1 MVRHSHRSA
10 AHDQRS
16 ADDQRR
22 WCDSVAASVVWRR
35 RRWASGDGRPPGGHG
50 YARVLAV
57 EAICQPMAC
66 AGTTASRVR
75 YSGAQR
81 AESAG
86 SRGGRPRPTT
96 TEVDRPTRRYAQ
108 RAGQAAGGR
117 TDEQVSA
124 RHEAASRAD
133 QAAGARRSAW
143 TAAGQHSA
151 LGGWSG
157 EQARAVRT
165 LASHGVRHVR
175 QSLPNAPR
183 VWTAVNK
190 RFALRTS
197 PHGRRRAGQRG
208 REQRGDA
215 GNGAA

>member
-1 MVRHSHRSA
+1 MTNA
-10 AHDQRS
+10 ALTTS
-16 ADDQRR
+16 GGG
-22 WCDSVAASVVWRR
+22 VTVWRR
-35 RRWASGDGRPPGGHG
+35 VWCGGGGGGRPAMV
-50 YARVLAV
+50 ARLA
-57 EAICQPMAC
+57 AMATH
-66 AGTTASRVR
+66 ASLRSRPFASRWPAP
-75 YSGAQR
+75 AQPR
-81 AESAG
+81 AESGTAAHSEQPAAG

-165 LASHGVRHVR
+165 LASHGVRHGR
-175 QSLPNAPR
+175 DGGQNAPR
-183 VWTAVNK
+183 MWTATST
-190 RFALRTS
+190 RFVACYAPRLR
-197 PHGRRRAGQRG
+197 PWNAARAQRRRRTQRG
-208 REQRGDA
+208 A
-215 GNGAA
+215 FMY

>member
-1 MVRHSHRSA
+1 MTNA
-10 AHDQRS
+10 ALTTS
-16 ADDQRR
+16 GGG
-22 WCDSVAASVVWRR
+22 VTVWRR
-35 RRWASGDGRPPGGHG
+35 VWCGGGGGGRPAMV
-50 YARVLAV
+50 ARLAAV
-57 EAICQPMAC
+57 ATHASLRSRPF
-66 AGTTASRVR
+66 ASRWPAP
-75 YSGAQR
+75 AQPR
-81 AESAG
+81 AESGTAAHSEQPAAG

-197 PHGRRRAGQRG
+197 PHGRPVRSA
-208 REQRGDA
+208 DA
-215 GNGAA
+215 

>member
-1 MVRHSHRSA
+1 MVT
-10 AHDQRS
+10 
-16 ADDQRR
+16 
-22 WCDSVAASVVWRR
+22 VWRR
-35 RRWASGDGRPPGGHG
+35 VWFGGDGGGRPAMV
-50 YARVLAV
+50 ARLA
-57 EAICQPMAC
+57 AMATH
-66 AGTTASRVR
+66 APLRSRPFASRWPAP
-75 YSGAQR
+75 AQPQ
-81 AESAG
+81 AESGTAAHSEQPAAS

-117 TDEQVSA
+117 ADEQVSA

-197 PHGRRRAGQRG
+197 PHGRPVRSA
-208 REQRGDA
+208 DA
-215 GNGAA
+215 

>member
-1 MVRHSHRSA
+1 MVARLAAMATHASLRS
-10 AHDQRS
+10 
-16 ADDQRR
+16 
-22 WCDSVAASVVWRR
+22 
-35 RRWASGDGRPPGGHG
+35 RPF
-50 YARVLAV
+50 
-57 EAICQPMAC
+57 
-66 AGTTASRVR
+66 ASRWPAP
-75 YSGAQR
+75 AQPR
-81 AESAG
+81 AESGTAAHSEQPAAG

-165 LASHGVRHVR
+165 LPSHGACHPRAGLSKRPARVSTDRQAVCDSARRAAPPVRSHTGR
-175 QSLPNAPR
+175 APKLSAAR
-183 VWTAVNK
+183 GVH
-190 RFALRTS
+190 ALRSYVRGTQTYRS
-197 PHGRRRAGQRG
+197 PP
-208 REQRGDA
+208 
-215 GNGAA
+215 

>member
-1 MVRHSHRSA
+1 MTANAALTTSNGISIIILDESKSRCTHA
-10 AHDQRS
+10 ATMAGAHDGWS
-16 ADDQRR
+16 KDA
-22 WCDSVAASVVWRR
+22 CDSCCISPLPLPRSPS
-35 RRWASGDGRPPGGHG
+35 RWPAPAEP
-50 YARVLAV
+50 
-57 EAICQPMAC
+57 
-66 AGTTASRVR
+66 
-75 YSGAQR
+75 R
-81 AESAG
+81 AESGTAARTAG
-86 SRGGRPRPTT
+86 SRGGRPGPAT

-197 PHGRRRAGQRG
+197 PHGRPVRSA
-208 REQRGDA
+208 DA
-215 GNGAA
+215 

>member
-16 ADDQRR
+16 AEDQRCISILILDERKKSTMHARCHDGWSTPAGARTAAIAGACRQSCRRALR
-22 WCDSVAASVVWRR
+22 WPAPAE
-35 RRWASGDGRPPGGHG
+35 P
-50 YARVLAV
+50 
-57 EAICQPMAC
+57 
-66 AGTTASRVR
+66 
-75 YSGAQR
+75 R
-81 AESAG
+81 AESGTAARTAG
-86 SRGGRPRPTT
+86 SRGGRPGPAT
-96 TEVDRPTRRYAQ
+96 TEVHRHARRYAR
-108 RAGQAAGGR
+108 RAGHAAGGR
-117 TDEQVSA
+117 ADEQASA

-197 PHGRRRAGQRG
+197 PHGRPVRSA
-208 REQRGDA
+208 DA
-215 GNGAA
+215 

>member
-1 MVRHSHRSA
+1 MHFA
-10 AHDQRS
+10 ALIAALSDGLRRQNREQSQGQQRALLAAEAGDQDR
-16 ADDQRR
+16 
-22 WCDSVAASVVWRR
+22 
-35 RRWASGDGRPPGGHG
+35 RPPRWTGTP
-50 YARVLAV
+50 AV
-57 EAICQPMAC
+57 TPGEE
-66 AGTTASRVR
+66 VR
-75 YSGAQR
+75 
-81 AESAG
+81 
-86 SRGGRPRPTT
+86 
-96 TEVDRPTRRYAQ
+96 
-108 RAGQAAGGR
+108 R

-197 PHGRRRAGQRG
+197 PHGRPVRSA
-208 REQRGDA
+208 DA
-215 GNGAA
+215 

>member
-1 MVRHSHRSA
+1 MRKKSTMHARCHAGWSTPAGARTAAIAGAFRRSHRRA
-10 AHDQRS
+10 L
-16 ADDQRR
+16 R
-22 WCDSVAASVVWRR
+22 WPAPAE
-35 RRWASGDGRPPGGHG
+35 P
-50 YARVLAV
+50 
-57 EAICQPMAC
+57 
-66 AGTTASRVR
+66 
-75 YSGAQR
+75 R
-81 AESAG
+81 AESGTAARTAG
-86 SRGGRPRPTT
+86 SRGGRPGPAT
-96 TEVDRPTRRYAQ
+96 TEVDRHARRYA
-108 RAGQAAGGR
+108 RRGGQAAGGR

-197 PHGRRRAGQRG
+197 PHGRPVRSA
-208 REQRGDA
+208 DA
-215 GNGAA
+215 